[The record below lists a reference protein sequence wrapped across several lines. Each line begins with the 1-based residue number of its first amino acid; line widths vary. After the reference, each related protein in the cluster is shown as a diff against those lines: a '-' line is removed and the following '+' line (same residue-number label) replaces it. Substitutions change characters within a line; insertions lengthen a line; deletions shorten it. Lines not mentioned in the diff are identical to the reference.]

1 MCACRL
7 GGCDDTSVSV
17 NERPNGERKPAP
29 VRETLSQ
36 LRLRELL
43 AEVQDR
49 IEEIVEGRDRLDG
62 LVEAML
68 VVNSGLELDATL
80 RRIVETAIQLVDAR
94 YGALGVRGH
103 GHDLVEFVYE
113 GIDDDT
119 RALVGHLPQ
128 GRGVLGVLIDDPQ
141 PIRLDHLQQHP
152 ASVGFPPNHP
162 PMRTFLGAPVKIR
175 DEVFGNLYLTEK
187 ANGQPFS
194 EDDEV
199 LVQALAAAAGIA
211 IANARLYAQSRA
223 RQAWIEAARDIA
235 TEMLSGADPT
245 KVFALIAEK
254 ALKLADATATMV
266 AVPVEAGP
274 PASGPAELVIT
285 ETAGALSIPAGE
297 DAVMVTGTPID
308 DVFSDRAPRR
318 LDNLDAAIGGFTG
331 PALLLPL
338 RTADTAAGVLVVLR
352 RAGLLPFTDEQL
364 DMMAAFADQAALAWQ
379 LATSERRMRELD
391 VLTDRERIARE
402 LHDHVIQRLFAVGL
416 AMQATVPLARSSEV
430 QRRLSQHIDDL
441 QEVIQD
447 IRTAIFGLHTTPSGA
462 TRLRQ
467 RLEEAIAECSGTGL
481 RTMVQFIGPVSVVDA
496 TLSDHAEA
504 FVRAAVGDAARPPK
518 ASRLSVV
525 VEVGDELSI
534 KIAVDAQGVPD
545 PATANNLAKMSR
557 IAEGIR
563 GSLTVETDPDSETI
577 LRWSVPLLE
586 YRA

>member
-1 MCACRL
+1 MP
-7 GGCDDTSVSV
+7 V
-17 NERPNGERKPAP
+17 NKRPNSDRKPAP

-49 IEEIVEGRDRLDG
+49 IAKIVEGRDRLDG

-68 VVNSGLELDATL
+68 VVTSGLELDATL
-80 RRIVETAIQLVDAR
+80 RSIVDTAIQLVDAR

-103 GHDLVEFVYE
+103 GHDLVEFVHQ

-119 RALVGHLPQ
+119 RALIGHLPQ

-141 PIRLDHLQQHP
+141 LIRLDKIQQHA

-162 PMRTFLGAPVKIR
+162 PMRTFLGVPVKIR

-235 TEMLSGADPT
+235 TEMLSGAEPAT
-245 KVFALIAEK
+245 VFALIAEK
-254 ALKLADATATMV
+254 ALKLANATATMV
-266 AVPVEAGP
+266 AVPIEADP
-274 PASGPAELVIT
+274 PASDTTELVIT
-285 ETAGALSIPAGE
+285 ETSGALSISAGE
-297 DAVMVTGTPID
+297 DVLTVTGTPIG
-308 DVFSDRAPRR
+308 DVFLDCTPRR
-318 LDNLDAAIGGFTG
+318 LDNLDLALGGLTEPG

-338 RTADTAAGVLVVLR
+338 RVADSAAGVLVVLR
-352 RAGLLPFTDEQL
+352 SAGLRPFTDEQL
-364 DMMAAFADQAALAWQ
+364 GMMAAFADQAALAWQ

-391 VLTDRERIARE
+391 VLTDRDRIARE
-402 LHDHVIQRLFAVGL
+402 LHDHVIQRLFALGL
-416 AMQATVPLARSSEV
+416 AMQATVPLARAPEV
-430 QRRLSQHIDDL
+430 RRRLSEQVDDL

-447 IRTAIFGLHTTPSGA
+447 IRTAIFGLHTTNSGA

-467 RLEEAIAECSGTGL
+467 RLEEVIAECSVAGL
-481 RTMVQFIGPVSVVDA
+481 RTMVQFVGPVSVVDA
-496 TLSDHAEA
+496 TLADHAEA
-504 FVRAAVGDAARPPK
+504 FVRAAVGDATRQPNI
-518 ASRLSVV
+518 SRLSVIV
-525 VEVGDELSI
+525 KVGDELCI
-534 KIAVDAQGVPD
+534 KVAADGQGVPD
-545 PATANNLAKMSR
+545 AATANNLSEMR
-557 IAEGIR
+557 RVAEEIG

-577 LRWSVPLLE
+577 LRWSVPLPE
-586 YRA
+586 